1 MSSSAPFSE
10 AALEAAQLGPLLEEF
25 LPASTWHDA
34 SGEKLL
40 AQLALLTRAQ
50 QEFVLHWGPVLAR
63 NSATMAYG
71 MARQANAA
79 FACMATDDIER
90 WLARA
95 MDAYDKAG
103 LSAAFAVLN
112 HPARFAE
119 ERRSAATRLH
129 LDEALGVL
137 ELFACGLAGRQFQIA
152 EGDCAH
158 SDSATF
164 FLPASLEHYPRKED
178 NFLLYKGMVAHLWA
192 QVRFGTF
199 AGAWFERLEAY
210 PDPERALAWLNVLEA
225 ERLEIRLRKIF
236 GGLMRDLDTLDGGA
250 RPALPGGFAEQL
262 AAPGAGVAVSLAL
275 LDAALAHEPPP
286 LRPYVGELRPA
297 LVRLAMQTRIPQEK
311 AALVK
316 ALGKWL
322 DEIQPRREDAPQ
334 PEIRA
339 GIAAEAEERAALDI
353 VVTLDGKPVAPPEKV
368 RELLGS
374 IALDLGEIPPE
385 YLVPAGPGASAP
397 EAGKTQKNQDAASA
411 ADAYTYPEWD
421 YERRNY
427 RKQWC
432 MLRER
437 ALAPKGDDFVRRTL
451 ARYHGK
457 IYQLKRAFEML
468 RGEERTLKRQQN
480 GDDVDFDA
488 LVEAYADL
496 RCGRELSEHVF
507 SRRLK
512 VERNMALMLMVDMS
526 GSTKGWINDVERESL
541 VLLCEALEQ
550 LGDRYA
556 IYGFSGMTRLNCEVY
571 PIKEF
576 AEPYGDT
583 VRRRIE
589 AVTPRDY
596 TRMGAAIRH
605 LSWRL
610 NQVDARVR
618 LLITL
623 SDGKPDDFHD
633 QYRGTYGI
641 EDTRMA
647 LLEAKRAGIHPYC
660 ITIDKEGPQY
670 LPHMYGAV
678 NYALIDDVKRLP
690 LKIADIYRKLTT

>member
-1 MSSSAPFSE
+1 MNSSAPYSE
-10 AALEAAQLGPLLEEF
+10 AALEADQLDILLREF
-25 LPASTWHDA
+25 LPASVWHDA
-34 SGEKLL
+34 SGEALT

-50 QEFVLHWGPVLAR
+50 QEFVLHWGPIMAR
-63 NSATMAYG
+63 NSDMLAYG
-71 MARQANAA
+71 MARQASSA
-79 FACMATDDIER
+79 FACMGSDDIER
-90 WLARA
+90 WLVQT
-95 MDAYDKAG
+95 MDAYDKIG
-103 LSAAFAVLN
+103 LSAAFVVLN

-119 ERRSAATRLH
+119 ERRSAIKLLH
-129 LDEALGVL
+129 LHEALGVL
-137 ELFACGLAGRQFQIA
+137 ELFACGLAGRQFRIA
-152 EGDCAH
+152 EGDRAH
-158 SDSATF
+158 TDSETF
-164 FLPASLEHYPRKED
+164 FLPASLETYPEKDD

-192 QVRFGTF
+192 QVRFGTYTVD
-199 AGAWFERLEAY
+199 WLDRLNAY
-210 PDPERALAWLNVLEA
+210 PDPERALAWLNALEA
-225 ERLEIRLRKIF
+225 QRLEIRLRKVF
-236 GGLMRDLDTLDGGA
+236 GGLMRDLDALDGEV
-250 RPALPGGFAEQL
+250 RTELPAGYAERL
-262 AAPGAGVAVSLAL
+262 AVPGAGISVSLSL
-275 LDAALAHEPPP
+275 LDEALACEPPP
-286 LRPYVGELRPA
+286 QRPYIGVLRPG
-297 LVRLAMQTRIPQEK
+297 LVRLAMQNRIPREK
-311 AALVK
+311 TALVK

-322 DEIQPRREDAPQ
+322 DEIQPRREDTPP
-334 PEIRA
+334 PEIQVK
-339 GIAAEAEERAALDI
+339 IAAEQEERAALDLTI
-353 VVTLDGKPVAPPEKV
+353 TLNGKPVAPPDKV

-385 YLVPAGPGASAP
+385 YLVPAGPGGDAP
-397 EAGKTQKNQDAASA
+397 GTGSSRKDDGTVD

-421 YERRNY
+421 YERRSY

-432 MLRER
+432 VLREKPLTVR
-437 ALAPKGDDFVRRTL
+437 GDDFVRRTL
-451 ARYHGK
+451 TKYHGK
-457 IYQLKRAFEML
+457 VYQLKRAFEML
-468 RGEERTLKRQQN
+468 RGEERTLKRQQS

-576 AEPYGDT
+576 GESYGDM
-583 VRRRIE
+583 VRSRIE
-589 AVTPRDY
+589 AISPRDY
-596 TRMGAAIRH
+596 TRMGVAIRH

-610 NQVDARVR
+610 GQVDARVR

-678 NYALIDDVKRLP
+678 NYAVIDDVKRLP

>member
-1 MSSSAPFSE
+1 MSTFDDE
-10 AALEAAQLGPLLEEF
+10 AATLPLDAAQLDPLLAEF
-25 LPASTWHDA
+25 LPASIWHDA
-34 SGEKLL
+34 CGEELT
-40 AQLALLTRAQ
+40 AQLALLNRAQ
-50 QEFVLHWGPVLAR
+50 QEFVLHWGPVMAR
-63 NSATMAYG
+63 SSGMLAYG
-71 MARQANAA
+71 MSRQANAA
-79 FACMATDDIER
+79 FACMTASDIER
-90 WLARA
+90 WLVHT
-95 MDAYDKAG
+95 MDAYDKVG
-103 LSAAFAVLN
+103 LAAAFAVLN

-119 ERRSAATRLH
+119 ERRSAATRLP

-137 ELFACGLAGRQFQIA
+137 ELFACGLAGRQFRVA

-158 SDSATF
+158 TDSETF
-164 FLPASLEHYPRKED
+164 FLPASLDRYPRKED
-178 NFLLYKGMVAHLWA
+178 NFLLYKGMLAHLWA

-199 AGAWFERLEAY
+199 AVDWHERLGAY
-210 PDPERALAWLNVLEA
+210 PEPEHALAWLTALEA
-225 ERLEIRLRKIF
+225 QRLEMRLRRVF
-236 GGLMRDLDTLDGGA
+236 GGLMRDLDALDGDM
-250 RPALPGGFAEQL
+250 RPALPEEFAERL
-262 AAPGAGVAVSLAL
+262 AAPGAGVDASLAL
-275 LDAALAHEPPP
+275 LEQALAFDPPP
-286 LRPYVGELRPA
+286 LRPYVGALRPG
-297 LVRLAMQTRIPQEK
+297 LVRLAMQARLPREK

-322 DEIQPRREDAPQ
+322 DEIQPRRPDAPP

-339 GIAAEAEERAALDI
+339 KIAAPEERAALDLTI
-353 VVTLDGKPVAPPEKV
+353 TLDGKPLAPPDKV

-385 YLVPAGPGASAP
+385 YLVPAGPGPTLPPGSTRPA
-397 EAGKTQKNQDAASA
+397 DAAPATDS
-411 ADAYTYPEWD
+411 YTYPEWD
-421 YERRNY
+421 HERRSY

-432 MLRER
+432 VLREKP
-437 ALAPKGDDFVRRTL
+437 LTLHGDAFVRRTL
-451 ARYHGK
+451 AKYHGK
-457 IYQLKRAFEML
+457 VYQLKRAFEML
-468 RGEERTLKRQQN
+468 RGEERTLKRQQS

-496 RCGRELSEHVF
+496 RCGRELSEHVYN
-507 SRRLK
+507 RRLK

-583 VRRRIE
+583 VRSRIE
-589 AVTPRDY
+589 AIAPRDY
-596 TRMGAAIRH
+596 TRMGVAIRH

-647 LLEAKRAGIHPYC
+647 LLEAKRSGIHPYC

>member
-1 MSSSAPFSE
+1 MPFSDD
-10 AALEAAQLGPLLEEF
+10 ALDEAQLDALLQEF
-25 LPASTWHDA
+25 LPASVWHDA
-34 SGEKLL
+34 SAEKLIG
-40 AQLALLTRAQ
+40 QLVGLTRAQ
-50 QEFVLHWGPVLAR
+50 QEFVLHWGPVMAR
-63 NSATMAYG
+63 NSDMLAYG
-71 MARQANAA
+71 MARQAHAA
-79 FACMATDDIER
+79 FACMDTGDIER
-90 WLARA
+90 WLVQT
-95 MDAYDKAG
+95 MDAYDKVG

-119 ERRSAATRLH
+119 ERRSATQRLE
-129 LDEALGVL
+129 LSDALGVL
-137 ELFACGLAGRQFQIA
+137 ELFACGLSGRQFHIA
-152 EGDCAH
+152 AGDGAFT
-158 SDSATF
+158 DSETF
-164 FLPASLEHYPRKED
+164 FLPASLQHYPTQD
-178 NFLLYKGMVAHLWA
+178 ANFLLYKGMVAHLWA
-192 QVRFGTF
+192 QVRYGTY
-199 AGAWFERLEAY
+199 AGDWLERVNAY
-210 PDPERALAWLNVLEA
+210 PDPARALAWLNTLEA
-225 ERLEIRLRKIF
+225 QRLEIRLRRVF
-236 GGLMRDLDTLDGGA
+236 GGLMRDLDALDGAAGT
-250 RPALPGGFAEQL
+250 ALPDGYAARL
-262 AAPGAGVAVSLAL
+262 AAPGADVAVSLAL
-275 LDAALAHEPPP
+275 LDAALAVDPPP
-286 LRPYVGELRPA
+286 QRPYVGVLRPG
-297 LVRLAMQTRIPQEK
+297 LVKLAMQARLPREK

-316 ALGKWL
+316 ALGRWL
-322 DEIQPRREDAPQ
+322 DEIQPRQADTPPPDIQ
-334 PEIRA
+334 VKV
-339 GIAAEAEERAALDI
+339 AAQQEARAALDLTI
-353 VVTLDGKPVAPPEKV
+353 TLDGKPIAPPDKV

-385 YLVPAGPGASAP
+385 YLVPAGPGATLP
-397 EAGKTQKNQDAASA
+397 PAGNARKEEGGAAQDA
-411 ADAYTYPEWD
+411 YHYPEWD
-421 YERRNY
+421 YERRSY

-432 MLRER
+432 VLREKPLMVR
-437 ALAPKGDDFVRRTL
+437 GDDFVRRTL

-457 IYQLKRAFEML
+457 VYQLKRAFEML
-468 RGEERTLKRQQN
+468 RGEERTLKRQQS

-507 SRRLK
+507 SRRLR

-576 AEPYGDT
+576 SEPYGDT
-583 VRRRIE
+583 VRQRID
-589 AVTPRDY
+589 AISPRDY
-596 TRMGAAIRH
+596 TRMGVAIRH

-610 NQVDARVR
+610 AQVEARVR

-678 NYALIDDVKRLP
+678 NYAVIDDVKRLP